1 MSLKHQFMIVESNLI
16 ISGDEDIIEH
26 IENNDYNITNKIVID
41 DEILQSLLFDSN
53 GNARKGIS
61 FNEWGI
67 TIIERIEQEKWI
79 DVVNTRN
86 IEIYG
91 DKTNEVD
98 SLKNLFLD
106 AYKHNYTI
114 IHLGILFFSSFAIW
128 IFL

>member
-16 ISGDEDIIEH
+16 ISSDEDIIEH
-26 IENNDYNITNKIVID
+26 VENNDYNITNKTVID

-53 GNARKGIS
+53 GNARNGIS

-67 TIIERIEQEKWI
+67 TIIERFEQEKWI

-98 SLKNLFLD
+98 SLKNLFMD
-106 AYKHNYTI
+106 AYKHNCTI
-114 IHLGILFFSSFAIW
+114 IHLGI
-128 IFL
+128 

>member
-16 ISGDEDIIEH
+16 ISGDEDI

-98 SLKNLFLD
+98 SLKNITSHGV
-106 AYKHNYTI
+106 YC
-114 IHLGILFFSSFAIW
+114 
-128 IFL
+128 